1 MQQLFLQAAFSAAA
15 FSVSLCRCLVRCL
28 CDAVDLFAAVLRQ
41 SAVPRAEELLGL
53 HQAGA
58 GLHFPTVQL
67 DIGKGAM
74 LVFQTKCLATAAL
87 LSAAAFEM
95 PTSQS

>member
-1 MQQLFLQAAFSAAA
+1 MQLPSLYPSAAA
-15 FSVSLCRCLVRCL
+15 LS
-28 CDAVDLFAAVLRQ
+28 A
-41 SAVPRAEELLGL
+41 AVPRAEELLGL

-74 LVFQTKCLATAAL
+74 LVFQTKCLAAAAL